1 MTDSLAAQIPNP
13 GPMLKVGSTIT
24 LEVHDLAFGGEGVA
38 RFEDF
43 VVFVAFALP
52 GEAIEAEVTEVK
64 KRFARAKLLRILTPS
79 PERVEPRCQYYRLCG
94 GCQYQHYDYPAQIR
108 LKQKQVK
115 DILERIGGFTNP
127 PVTATLPCPQ
137 HYNYRNRIMV
147 RSQWDKT
154 IQGLHLGFIQAD
166 SRFVVDVLQ
175 CDISTPGVNEQLRRA
190 HANPPPKGGIKV
202 VIRET
207 PPGWD
212 VPKDSFFQNNTS
224 MLGPLITAT
233 RERLAHS
240 GNRYLID
247 AYCGVGFFSIELARD
262 VEAFA
267 GVEYDRLAVEA
278 AKRNLLLHNVKNGE
292 YISGKAEE
300 HLSTLLQRFPAAKTT
315 VILDP
320 PRTGCPS
327 HSMENLRASEV
338 SQILYISCQP
348 ATLARDLNVLCR
360 EQVYELAQVIPV
372 DMFPQ
377 TQHIECVAD
386 LRRKNSGSSPS

>member
-1 MTDSLAAQIPNP
+1 MTEIPATQIPNP
-13 GPMLKVGSTIT
+13 GPLWKVGSTLT

-38 RFEDF
+38 RYEDF

-52 GEAIEAEVTEVK
+52 GETLEAEVTEVK

-79 PERVEPRCQYYRLCG
+79 PERVEPRCQYYGLCG

-115 DILERIGGFTNP
+115 DILERIGGFANP
-127 PVTATLPCPQ
+127 PVSDTLPCPQ

-175 CDISTPGVNEQLRRA
+175 CDISTPGVNEQLRRT

-202 VIRET
+202 VLRET

-224 MLGPLITAT
+224 MLGPLIAAT
-233 RERLAHS
+233 RERLAQS

-247 AYCGVGFFSIELARD
+247 AYCGVGFFSIELAGD
-262 VEAFA
+262 VEEFA

-278 AKRNLLLHNVKNGE
+278 AKRNLVLHDVKNGE
-292 YISGKAEE
+292 YISGKTEE
-300 HLSTLLQRFPAAKTT
+300 HLSSLLKRFPAVKTT

-327 HSMENLRASEV
+327 HSMEKLRESGV
-338 SQILYISCQP
+338 SQILYVSCQP
-348 ATLARDLNVLCR
+348 ATLARDLNVLCQ

-386 LRRKNSGSSPS
+386 LRRKNP